1 MLFSF
6 VDVEPRRKAEVAL
19 RQSEER
25 FAKAFGLTPVP
36 ILVCSASDQVV
47 MDVNEAFLEPSRIPA
62 TKCRANHRRH
72 RLHPRQ
78 GREDKLFSALEK
90 TGRLDRVD
98 VARKKIPS

>member
-47 MDVNEAFLEPSRIPA
+47 MDVNEAFLESLAYPRDEVQGKPSP
-62 TKCRANHRRH
+62 TSTSSTTRARGQTVQRPGENRTS
-72 RLHPRQ
+72 
-78 GREDKLFSALEK
+78 GS
-90 TGRLDRVD
+90 G
-98 VARKKIPS
+98 